1 MSKKKLVLCVCVVN
15 LMIWVS
21 GLVVPEFFVS
31 QGQAAPAS
39 SVQNVTVTNT
49 PSNPVPV
56 IIQGA
61 AGSSARTLVEIV
73 SPNVAVSNLVVYTV
87 PAGQRLVITDV
98 IVGSDWGIGYIY
110 RDTSLISKI
119 QFGVA
124 YTFAHSYQSG
134 IEFLAGQTVGVG
146 SAAGPGL
153 FFELRG
159 YQEAQ

>member
-1 MSKKKLVLCVCVVN
+1 MSNKNRFLVGSVTLVI
-15 LMIWVS
+15 LVS
-21 GLVVPEFFVS
+21 GFIAPDFFV
-31 QGQAAPAS
+31 GTVYADKPS
-39 SVQNVTVTNT
+39 SVSNVIVTNT
-49 PSNPVPV
+49 TSNPVPV

>member
-1 MSKKKLVLCVCVVN
+1 VSKKKLVLCVCVVN

-61 AGSSARTLVEIV
+61 PSSSARTLVEIV
-73 SPNVAVSNLVVYTV
+73 TPDVTASNLVVYTV
-87 PAGQRLVITDV
+87 PAGHRLVLTDV
-98 IVGSDWGIGYIY
+98 IVTAGGGTGLIY
-110 RDTSLISKI
+110 RDSSLISKT
-119 QFGVA
+119 QFGVQ

-134 IEFLAGQTVGVG
+134 IEYGEGHTVSVGTSPGGVI
-146 SAAGPGL
+146 

-159 YQEAQ
+159 YLEAL